1 MEMASWD
8 QPFAACDSSF
18 ALCCNEARLA
28 QCRIEWAGLLI
39 LDCLAVRITAAVG
52 HQCTG
57 IWQPALTEELE
68 ILDLTTSTNVLCAM
82 IGTSPAAR
90 QWFF

>member
-28 QCRIEWAGLLI
+28 QYRIEWAGLLI

-52 HQCTG
+52 HQRTE
-57 IWQPALTEELE
+57 ISQPALTEELK
-68 ILDLTTSTNVLCAM
+68 ILDLTTSTNVLCPM
-82 IGTSPAAR
+82 IGTSSNAR
-90 QWFF
+90 QWFL